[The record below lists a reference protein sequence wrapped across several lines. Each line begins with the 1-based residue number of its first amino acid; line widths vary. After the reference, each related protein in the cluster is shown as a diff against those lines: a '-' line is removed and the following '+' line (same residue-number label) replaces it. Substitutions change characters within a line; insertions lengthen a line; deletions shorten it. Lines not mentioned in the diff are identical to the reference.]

1 MDIATLIGIIIGIIC
16 ILVPIFSGG
25 TAKTFYDVPSIFL
38 VVGGGLA
45 STLISY
51 RLKEILKIMK
61 VVGKAFSSKEFEIES
76 TIKLLVD
83 LSQKARREGL
93 LALEAEEENIEDDFI
108 KRSLQLIVDGVE
120 PEIIKDSLDVELENM
135 IARHEKGQGLFKNM
149 GALFPAWGMIGTL
162 VGLINLLKSLD
173 NPDSVGP
180 AMALALVTTLYGA
193 LLAHF
198 ICNPIANKLSIKS
211 KEEVQQ
217 KEMIIEGIL
226 SIQAGEN
233 PRIMEHKLKTFLS
246 AEQRAIYESKNG
258 TNDQQGQSN
267 NENYNERENRKEAK
281 GKNRKGGRAIG
292 NVVGQ

>member
-1 MDIATLIGIIIGIIC
+1 MDLATLIGIIIGIVCIGIPIFTGGRPRIFYDPSSL
-16 ILVPIFSGG
+16 ILV
-25 TAKTFYDVPSIFL
+25 L
-38 VVGGGLA
+38 GGGIA

-51 RLKEILKIMK
+51 RVKEILKIMK
-61 VVGKAFSSKEFEIES
+61 VVANAFSNKESNLEA
-76 TIKLLVD
+76 TIRLLVE

-93 LALEAEEENIEDDFI
+93 LALEADQERIEDDFM

-120 PEIIKDSLDVELENM
+120 PEIIKESLDVELENM
-135 IARHEKGQGLFKNM
+135 SLRHEKGQGLFRTM

-162 VGLINLLKSLD
+162 IGLIKLLDSLD
-173 NPDSVGP
+173 RPENIGP
-180 AMALALVTTLYGA
+180 AMALALITTLYGC

-211 KEEVQQ
+211 KEEIQQ

-246 AEQRAIYESKNG
+246 TEQRAIYEAK
-258 TNDQQGQSN
+258 N
-267 NENYNERENRKEAK
+267 NENGRNREREESAERESS
-281 GKNRKGGRAIG
+281 RR
-292 NVVGQ
+292 VVTK